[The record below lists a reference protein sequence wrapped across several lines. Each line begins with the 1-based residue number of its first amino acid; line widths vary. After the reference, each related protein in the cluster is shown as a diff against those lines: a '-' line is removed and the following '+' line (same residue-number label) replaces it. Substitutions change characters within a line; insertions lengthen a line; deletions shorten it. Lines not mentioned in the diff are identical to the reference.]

1 MEENGLDPVT
11 WVEEA
16 GFDIL
21 CPPPYE
27 AVKPSDTRISCFYAH
42 DVICKGGEIL
52 ACDHPDSKDNCK
64 AFVKTMEKFVLL
76 FRYSNE
82 DERNLLAWSIVAIL
96 RRRGGRFLVCD
107 KNGDTSNVKEGGD
120 PNALQV
126 VMCVLQNRAGQEEAK
141 GALREAECARAE
153 ERRAR
158 KRKRTVVEV

>member
-1 MEENGLDPVT
+1 MKENGLDPKT

-27 AVKPSDTRISCFYAH
+27 AVVRSDTRIACFYAH
-42 DVICKGGEIL
+42 DVICMGGEIL
-52 ACDHPDSKDNCK
+52 ACDHPDSKANCK

-76 FRYSNE
+76 FRYSN
-82 DERNLLAWSIVAIL
+82 DGERNLLARSIVAIL
-96 RRRGGRFLVCD
+96 RSRGGRFLVYHQTGTD
-107 KNGDTSNVKEGGD
+107 LYEGGD

-126 VMCVLQNRAGQEEAK
+126 ILCALQKRAGQEEAR

-158 KRKRTVVEV
+158 KRKGTVFEV